1 MDTYRWAIG
10 LAVALAGG
18 GLITQYYARRI
29 KMLVG
34 KHDSE
39 YRLSI
44 PISIGL
50 IESLFFTLGVAF
62 NISGV
67 MIAMVGWMGAKMAAH
82 WGEERHRENLASV
95 GTIRFLM
102 LTGTLASM
110 LFSIIG
116 GLICAGK
123 IRF

>member
-10 LAVALAGG
+10 LSVALAGG
-18 GLITQYYARRI
+18 GLITQYYARKI
-29 KMLVG
+29 KILVG
-34 KHDSE
+34 NNDSE

-67 MIAMVGWMGAKMAAH
+67 MITMVGWMGAKN
-82 WGEERHRENLASV
+82 GS
-95 GTIRFLM
+95 
-102 LTGTLASM
+102 TLGRAE
-110 LFSIIG
+110 
-116 GLICAGK
+116 A
-123 IRF
+123 